1 MSLSLRVLKEEFQVY
16 FVFAEFQQFTFLSC
30 LCTSTLP
37 LPLSQLPLLTDESN
51 DLQDK
56 EGKLMFMF
64 AQKGEM
70 HFLSTDIT
78 KNKKTPWP
86 RAGVLCST
94 TQQVAKSEQISLHTM

>member
-78 KNKKTPWP
+78 KNKKHLG
-86 RAGVLCST
+86 RERESCV
-94 TQQVAKSEQISLHTM
+94 QQHSKLLKVSK